1 MEGPAPHLISSDI
14 NPVEVLGRL
23 LLPPMH
29 GSLCSPPAFVS
40 SSVVFDWSS
49 YCLKVLH
56 LDSLCLLGLWL
67 ERAGVDVSSFFTAM
81 SRVYE
86 VERNSKELTT
96 MSFLGFWGFSQSS
109 LLSKYPCIY
118 FIHNVQD
125 FLLCLMGEVV
135 TPTYTLSSHS
145 GHVSMRRTGQ
155 GAKEWIPQEQ
165 PSVSDGEKLVEN
177 TPEPS
182 ILGAPGR
189 SSVVSQKFLVR
200 ISPVAPNNNL
210 LGIWDY
216 DVQTTRNKIKIQRC
230 NIQHRED
237 SQYFLIT
244 LNGVQFIKILNFYIV
259 HLKPIL

>member
-1 MEGPAPHLISSDI
+1 MTWEGGYPAQTGRDGRTSSHLDLLDI
-14 NPVEVLGRL
+14 NPGGTGTSLTATHAWE
-23 LLPPMH
+23 
-29 GSLCSPPAFVS
+29 SLCSPPAFVS

-56 LDSLCLLGLWL
+56 LMSPVFGLWL

-86 VERNSKELTT
+86 VERNLSKELTT

-109 LLSKYPCIY
+109 LSKYPCIY

-145 GHVSMRRTGQ
+145 WACLHAQDRL

-189 SSVVSQKFLVR
+189 SSVVSQKFSKNKLQLPPT
-200 ISPVAPNNNL
+200 ITCWAFGIMMYKL
-210 LGIWDY
+210 L
-216 DVQTTRNKIKIQRC
+216 
-230 NIQHRED
+230 E
-237 SQYFLIT
+237 
-244 LNGVQFIKILNFYIV
+244 
-259 HLKPIL
+259 